1 MSEKKTDPKSIEEIF
16 GRLESIISNLESGD
30 IPLDKSLTLF
40 EEGMTL
46 AESCRA
52 QLNAAEQK
60 VQKLMKDKGGF
71 LEKEDGR
78 E

>member
-1 MSEKKTDPKSIEEIF
+1 MSKKKADPKLIEEIF
-16 GRLESIISNLESGD
+16 ERLENIISNLESGD

-46 AESCRA
+46 AETCRA

-60 VQKLMKDKGGF
+60 VQELMKDKVG
-71 LEKEDGR
+71 LVDEEDDS
-78 E
+78 

>member
-1 MSEKKTDPKSIEEIF
+1 MSEKKTEPKSIEEIF

-46 AESCRA
+46 AETCRA

-60 VQKLMKDKGGF
+60 VQELMKDKGGF
-71 LEKEDGR
+71 IEEEGGR

>member
-1 MSEKKTDPKSIEEIF
+1 MSVKKTEPKSIEEIF

-46 AESCRA
+46 AETCRA

-60 VQKLMKDKGGF
+60 VQELMKDKGGF
-71 LEKEDGR
+71 IKKEDGH

>member
-1 MSEKKTDPKSIEEIF
+1 MSEKKTEPKSIEEIF

-46 AESCRA
+46 AETCRA

-60 VQKLMKDKGGF
+60 VQELMKEKSGF
-71 LEKEDGR
+71 IEEEGGR

>member
-1 MSEKKTDPKSIEEIF
+1 MSVKKTEPKSIEEIF

-46 AESCRA
+46 AETCRA

-60 VQKLMKDKGGF
+60 VQELMKEKSGF
-71 LEKEDGR
+71 IEEEGGR

>member
-1 MSEKKTDPKSIEEIF
+1 MSEKKAESKSIEEIF
-16 GRLESIISNLESGD
+16 ERLESIISDLESGD

-46 AESCRA
+46 AETCRS

-60 VQKLMKDKGGF
+60 VQELMKDKGG
-71 LEKEDGR
+71 LVDEEDDS
-78 E
+78 

>member
-1 MSEKKTDPKSIEEIF
+1 MSEKKTEPKSIEEIF

-46 AESCRA
+46 AETCRA

-60 VQKLMKDKGGF
+60 VQELIKEKSGF
-71 LEKEDGR
+71 IEEEGGR

>member
-1 MSEKKTDPKSIEEIF
+1 VKKTEPKSIEEIF

-30 IPLDKSLTLF
+30 IPLDKSLILF

-46 AESCRA
+46 TEICRA

-60 VQKLMKDKGGF
+60 VQELMKDKGGF
-71 LEKEDGR
+71 IKKEDGH

>member
-1 MSEKKTDPKSIEEIF
+1 MSEKKAESKSIEEIF
-16 GRLESIISNLESGD
+16 ERLESIISNLESGD

-46 AESCRA
+46 AETCRA

-60 VQKLMKDKGGF
+60 VQELMKDKGGF
-71 LEKEDGR
+71 IEEEDGC

>member
-1 MSEKKTDPKSIEEIF
+1 MSEKKTEPKSIEEIF

-30 IPLDKSLTLF
+30 IPLDKSLILF

-46 AESCRA
+46 TEICRA

-60 VQKLMKDKGGF
+60 VQELMKDKGGF
-71 LEKEDGR
+71 IKKEDGH

>member
-1 MSEKKTDPKSIEEIF
+1 MSEKKAEPKLIEEIF
-16 GRLESIISNLESGD
+16 ERLESIISDLESGD

-46 AESCRA
+46 AETCRS

-60 VQKLMKDKGGF
+60 VQELMKDKGG
-71 LEKEDGR
+71 LVDEEDDS
-78 E
+78 

>member
-1 MSEKKTDPKSIEEIF
+1 MSEKKAESKSIEEIF
-16 GRLESIISNLESGD
+16 KRLESIISDLESGD

-46 AESCRA
+46 AETCRS

-60 VQKLMKDKGGF
+60 VQELMKDKGG
-71 LEKEDGR
+71 LVDEEDNS
-78 E
+78 

>member
-1 MSEKKTDPKSIEEIF
+1 MSEKKEEPKSIEEIF
-16 GRLESIISNLESGD
+16 ERLESIISDLESGD

-46 AESCRA
+46 AETCRA

-60 VQKLMKDKGGF
+60 VQELMKDKGG
-71 LEKEDGR
+71 LVDEEDDS
-78 E
+78 

>member
-1 MSEKKTDPKSIEEIF
+1 M
-16 GRLESIISNLESGD
+16 ESIISNLESGD

-40 EEGMTL
+40 DEGMTL

-52 QLNAAEQK
+52 QLNAAVQK
-60 VQKLMKDKGGF
+60 VQELMKDKGGF

>member
-1 MSEKKTDPKSIEEIF
+1 MSKKKTEPKSIEEIF
-16 GRLESIISNLESGD
+16 KRLESIISNLESRD

-46 AESCRA
+46 SETCRA

-60 VQKLMKDKGGF
+60 VQELMKDKGGF

>member
-60 VQKLMKDKGGF
+60 VQELMKDKGGF

>member
-1 MSEKKTDPKSIEEIF
+1 MSEKKTEPKSIEEIF
-16 GRLESIISNLESGD
+16 GRLESIISNLELGD

-46 AESCRA
+46 AETCRA

-60 VQKLMKDKGGF
+60 VQELMKEKSGF
-71 LEKEDGR
+71 IEEEGGR